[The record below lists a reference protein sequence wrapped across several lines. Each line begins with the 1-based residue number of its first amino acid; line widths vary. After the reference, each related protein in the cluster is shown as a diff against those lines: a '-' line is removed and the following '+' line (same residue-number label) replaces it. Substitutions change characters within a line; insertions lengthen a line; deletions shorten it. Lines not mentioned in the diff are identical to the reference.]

1 MQLEHKQRSQ
11 QLLEMQEETQQE
23 GIYHQTIK
31 KQEIVIAKLE
41 NLLEKSVN

>member
-1 MQLEHKQRSQ
+1 
-11 QLLEMQEETQQE
+11 MQEETQQE
-23 GIYHQTIK
+23 GIYHKTIK